1 MWRPRIPFA
10 PLLTALAV
18 AALVTGC
25 DLAGGA
31 TPAPTLDPSASP
43 VIQTDETFCGALD
56 VLESEHQIL
65 REIKLRQANR
75 TKLADQFDEVR
86 IAWEE
91 LQRVAPRGMRDQ
103 LDGMGWAVIHLGLA
117 IEDYATTSR
126 LDEAADHVL
135 RRDLAFDK
143 AIGKVRARTTCAP
156 WAPTPPPVRPAS
168 PSPSPAP
175 VPARPPTADGGPVT
189 SPEGAASPSG
199 PVASIT
205 PAPIA
210 R

>member
-10 PLLTALAV
+10 PLLVALAFAAFV
-18 AALVTGC
+18 AGC

-31 TPAPTLDPSASP
+31 TPVPTLDPSASP
-43 VIQTDETFCGALD
+43 VIQTEPVFCGALD

-75 TKLADQFDEVR
+75 SDLADQFDEVR

-91 LQRVAPRGMRDQ
+91 AQLVAPRGMRDQ
-103 LDGMGWAVIHLGLA
+103 LDAMRWAVIDLGLA
-117 IEDYATTSR
+117 IEDYTTSAR
-126 LDEAADHVL
+126 LEQAADHVL
-135 RRDLAFDK
+135 ERDIAFDK
-143 AIGKVRARTTCAP
+143 VIEKLRARTTCAP
-156 WAPTPPPVRPAS
+156 WAPTPRPVRSA
-168 PSPSPAP
+168 SPAP
-175 VPARPPTADGGPVT
+175 SATPAAT
-189 SPEGAASPSG
+189 SPVGPAASSG
-199 PVASIT
+199 PPPSVT